1 MSSKAKPETAN
12 HIIGAV
18 GKAPPNI
25 LHVDTARFA
34 HHLESWDASEDDKA
48 EYLTLIWRIVCQFVD
63 IGYGIHPLSSATQE
77 SCGQA
82 SEKTGHGA
90 AVPENVLES
99 RGRRSIE
106 EIYNAASKRAAER
119 EES

>member
-1 MSSKAKPETAN
+1 MNSKAKSETAS
-12 HIIGAV
+12 HIVGAV
-18 GKAPPNI
+18 GTAPPNI

-34 HHLESWDASEDDKA
+34 HHLESWDASEDEKA
-48 EYLTLIWRIVCQFVD
+48 EYLTLIWRIVVQFVD

-90 AVPENVLES
+90 AAPENGLES
-99 RGRRSIE
+99 RGKRSIE
-106 EIYNAASKRAAER
+106 EIYNAAGKRPAER
-119 EES
+119 EKS

>member
-1 MSSKAKPETAN
+1 MNSKAKSETAS
-12 HIIGAV
+12 HIVGAV
-18 GKAPPNI
+18 GTAPPNI

-34 HHLESWDASEDDKA
+34 HHLESWDASGDEKA
-48 EYLTLIWRIVCQFVD
+48 EYLTLIWRIVVQFVD

-90 AVPENVLES
+90 AAPENGLES
-99 RGRRSIE
+99 RGKRSIQE
-106 EIYNAASKRAAER
+106 TYNAAAGCAAER
-119 EES
+119 EKS